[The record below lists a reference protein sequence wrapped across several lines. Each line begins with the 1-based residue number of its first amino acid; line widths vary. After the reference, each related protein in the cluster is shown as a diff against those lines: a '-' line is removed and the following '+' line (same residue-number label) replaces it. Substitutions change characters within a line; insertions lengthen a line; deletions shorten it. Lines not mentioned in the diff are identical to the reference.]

1 MGLNGIILHKFMEKL
16 TQNEL
21 VKALSGLPVGE
32 IHCFDAIGSTND
44 FGFERSA
51 AGAPDM
57 TVITA
62 YEQTK
67 GRGRM
72 QRKWITVPGASL
84 PMTVIIR
91 PTETEMEFLN
101 LFSPLT
107 GLAIHEAL
115 RECRNI
121 ESEIKWP
128 NDVLLN
134 RRKISGILCETR
146 WEGSTLNALILGVGI
161 NLYKGS
167 APDIPDITYPAS
179 SVEDETG
186 TAIPRTEWIRAFLM
200 QLIRLRPLLGS
211 PEFFERWEKALA
223 FKGESA
229 RLVRPDG
236 SSEIGTVTGIA
247 PDGSLVTTDENGQ
260 TKTWLAGE
268 ISLRSC

>member
-1 MGLNGIILHKFMEKL
+1 MEKL
-16 TQNEL
+16 TQEEL
-21 VKALSGLPVGE
+21 AQALSKLPIGE

-44 FGFERSA
+44 FGFERAA

-62 YEQTK
+62 FEQTK

-72 QRKWITVPGASL
+72 QRKWITVPGASV

-91 PTETEMEFLN
+91 PTETEMEYLN

-107 GLAIHEAL
+107 GLAVHEAL
-115 RECRNI
+115 RECRDI

-134 RRKISGILCETR
+134 RRKISGILCETQ
-146 WEGSTLNALILGVGI
+146 WEGSKLNALILGVGI
-161 NLYKGS
+161 NLYHGS
-167 APDIPDITYPAS
+167 APEIPDITYPAS

-186 TAIPRTEWIRAFLM
+186 TVIPRLEWIPAFLT

-211 PEFFERWEKALA
+211 PEFFERWEKVLA
-223 FKGESA
+223 YKGETA

-236 SSEIGTVTGIA
+236 SSELSTVTGIA
-247 PDGSLVTTDENGQ
+247 PDGSLITMDEKGQ

-268 ISLRSC
+268 ISLRSG

>member
-1 MGLNGIILHKFMEKL
+1 MEKL
-16 TQNEL
+16 TQEEL
-21 VKALSGLPVGE
+21 TQALTGLPVGE

-62 YEQTK
+62 FEQTK

-91 PTETEMEFLN
+91 PTKTEMEHLN

-107 GLAIHEAL
+107 GLALHEAL
-115 RECRNI
+115 RLGWNI
-121 ESEIKWP
+121 SSEIKWP

-134 RRKISGILCETR
+134 RKKISGILCETQ
-146 WEGSTLNALILGVGI
+146 WEGDKLNALILGVGT
-161 NLYKGS
+161 NLCHGS
-167 APDIPDITYPAS
+167 APDMPDLTYPAS

-186 TAIPRTEWIRAFLM
+186 ILIPRADWIRCFLT
-200 QLIRLRPLLGS
+200 QIIRLRPLLGKD
-211 PEFFERWEKALA
+211 EFFRLWEENLA
-223 FKGESA
+223 YKGE
-229 RLVRPDG
+229 RTRVVHPDG
-236 SSEIGTVTGIA
+236 SSERCTVTGIS
-247 PDGSLVTTDENGQ
+247 PDGSLITENENGEQ
-260 TKTWLAGE
+260 KAWLAGE
-268 ISLRSC
+268 ISLRAV

>member
-1 MGLNGIILHKFMEKL
+1 MEKL
-16 TQNEL
+16 TQEEL
-21 VKALSGLPVGE
+21 TQALTGLPVGE

-62 YEQTK
+62 FEQTK

-91 PTETEMEFLN
+91 PTEDEMEHLN

-107 GLAIHEAL
+107 GLALHEAL
-115 RECRNI
+115 REGWHI

-134 RRKISGILCETR
+134 RRKISGILCETQ
-146 WEGSTLNALILGVGI
+146 WEGSRLNALILGVGI
-161 NLYKGS
+161 NLYHGS

-186 TAIPRTEWIRAFLM
+186 TAIPRTEWIRTFLT
-200 QLIRLRPLLGS
+200 QIIRLRPLLGES
-211 PEFFERWEKALA
+211 EFFTLWENALA
-223 FKGESA
+223 YKGETA

-236 SSEIGTVTGIA
+236 SSELCTVTGIA
-247 PDGSLVTTDENGQ
+247 SDGSLKTVNEKGE

-268 ISLRSC
+268 ISLRAV